1 MTDLILSTQTIVDLI
16 SVLQILVIVLDE
28 EILMK

>member
-1 MTDLILSTQTIVDLI
+1 MTDLIFSTQTIVGLI
-16 SVLQILVIVLDE
+16 LVLQILVIVLDE